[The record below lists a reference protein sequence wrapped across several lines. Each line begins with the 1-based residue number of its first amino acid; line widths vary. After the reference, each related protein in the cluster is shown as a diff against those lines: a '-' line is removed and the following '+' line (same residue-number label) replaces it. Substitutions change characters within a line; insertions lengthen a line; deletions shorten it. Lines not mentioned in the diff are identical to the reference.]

1 MNATADR
8 ILDAGQELI
17 QTGGFS
23 AMSFQDIA
31 SEVGIRKP
39 SIIHHFPT
47 KAELGV
53 AIIRRYRDTFAAQLQ
68 QISEDPAKSSWDAL
82 EFYFS
87 PYLFLASTP
96 DKVCLCGAL
105 AGEIPVL
112 PEVMRVEV
120 KQFIEAHQRW
130 LEEIL
135 REGVER
141 GEFVLID
148 SPKSLSRVI
157 FNSLQGSLLVT
168 RSTGDVSQ
176 LKEIIN
182 AMRKLVKSESSI
194 QQIR

>member
-68 QISEDPAKSSWDAL
+68 QIIEDPAKSSWDAL

-141 GEFVLID
+141 GELVLID
-148 SPKSLSRVI
+148 SPQSLSRVI
-157 FNSLQGSLLVT
+157 FNSLQGSLLVR

>member
-23 AMSFQDIA
+23 AMSFQGIA

-53 AIIRRYRDTFAAQLQ
+53 AIIRRYRDTFASQLQ
-68 QISEDPAKSSWDAL
+68 QISKDPAKSSWDAL

-105 AGEIPVL
+105 SGEIPAL

-135 REGVER
+135 REGAER
-141 GEFVLID
+141 GELVLID

-157 FNSLQGSLLVT
+157 FNSLQGSLLVR
-168 RSTGDVSQ
+168 RSTEDVSQ

>member
-87 PYLFLASTP
+87 PHLFLASTR

-141 GEFVLID
+141 GELVLID

-157 FNSLQGSLLVT
+157 FNSLQGSLLVR

>member
-112 PEVMRVEV
+112 PGVMRVEV

-141 GEFVLID
+141 GELVLID

-157 FNSLQGSLLVT
+157 FNSLQGSLLVR

>member
-105 AGEIPVL
+105 AGEIPAL
-112 PEVMRVEV
+112 PETMRVEV
-120 KQFIEAHQRW
+120 KHFMEAHQQW

-135 REGVER
+135 RRGAGR
-141 GEFVLID
+141 GEFAPTD
-148 SPKSLSRVI
+148 SPESLSRMI
-157 FNSLQGSLLVT
+157 FNSLQGSLLVK
-168 RSTGDVSQ
+168 RSTEDLSQ
-176 LKEIIN
+176 LEDVIAAIS
-182 AMRKLVKSESSI
+182 KLL
-194 QQIR
+194 QTTQD

>member
-47 KAELGV
+47 RAELGV

-135 REGVER
+135 REGVEC
-141 GEFVLID
+141 GELVLID

-157 FNSLQGSLLVT
+157 FNSLQGSLLVR

>member
-1 MNATADR
+1 MNATAER

-23 AMSFQDIA
+23 AMSFQGIA

-53 AIIRRYRDTFAAQLQ
+53 AIIRRYRDTFASQLQ
-68 QISEDPAKSSWDAL
+68 QISKDPAKSSWDAL

-105 AGEIPVL
+105 AGEIPAL
-112 PEVMRVEV
+112 PEVLRIEV
-120 KQFIEAHQRW
+120 KQFFEAHQRW
-130 LEEIL
+130 LEDIL

-141 GEFVLID
+141 GELVLID

-157 FNSLQGSLLVT
+157 FNSLQGSLLVR
-168 RSTGDVSQ
+168 RSTQDVSQ
-176 LKEIIN
+176 LKDIIN
-182 AMRKLVKSESSI
+182 AMRKLLKSEFSI

>member
-87 PYLFLASTP
+87 SYLILASTP

-141 GEFVLID
+141 GELVLID

-157 FNSLQGSLLVT
+157 FNSLQGSLLVR

>member
-141 GEFVLID
+141 GELMLID
-148 SPKSLSRVI
+148 SSKSLSRVI
-157 FNSLQGSLLVT
+157 FNSLQGSLLVR
-168 RSTGDVSQ
+168 RSTEDVSQ

-182 AMRKLVKSESSI
+182 ALRKLVKSESSI

>member
-53 AIIRRYRDTFAAQLQ
+53 AIIRRYRDTFTAQLQ

-112 PEVMRVEV
+112 PGVMRVEV

-141 GEFVLID
+141 GELVLID

-176 LKEIIN
+176 FKEIIN

>member
-8 ILDAGQELI
+8 ILDVGQELI

-53 AIIRRYRDTFAAQLQ
+53 AIIRRYRDTFASQLQ
-68 QISEDPAKSSWDAL
+68 QISKDPAKSSWDAL

-87 PYLFLASTP
+87 PFLFLASTP

-105 AGEIPVL
+105 AGEIPAL

-135 REGVER
+135 REGVEL
-141 GEFVLID
+141 GELVLID

-157 FNSLQGSLLVT
+157 FNSLQGSLLVR
-168 RSTGDVSQ
+168 RSTEDVSQ
-176 LKEIIN
+176 LKDLIN
-182 AMRKLVKSESSI
+182 AMRKLVKSDSSI

>member
-112 PEVMRVEV
+112 PGVMRVEV

-141 GEFVLID
+141 GGLVLID

>member
-39 SIIHHFPT
+39 SIIHHFAT

-141 GEFVLID
+141 GELVLID
-148 SPKSLSRVI
+148 SPQSLSRVI
-157 FNSLQGSLLVT
+157 FNSLQGSLLVR
-168 RSTGDVSQ
+168 RSTEDVSQ

>member
-141 GEFVLID
+141 GELMLID

-157 FNSLQGSLLVT
+157 FNSLQGSLLVR
-168 RSTGDVSQ
+168 RSTEDVSQ

-194 QQIR
+194 QQTR

>member
-87 PYLFLASTP
+87 PYLFLASTL

-141 GEFVLID
+141 GELVLID

-157 FNSLQGSLLVT
+157 FNSLQGSLLVR

-176 LKEIIN
+176 LKEIIT

>member
-68 QISEDPAKSSWDAL
+68 QISEEPAKSSWDAL

-112 PEVMRVEV
+112 PGVMRVEV

-141 GEFVLID
+141 DELVLID

-157 FNSLQGSLLVT
+157 FNSLQGSLLVR
-168 RSTGDVSQ
+168 RSTEDVSQ
-176 LKEIIN
+176 LKETIN

>member
-141 GEFVLID
+141 GELVLID
-148 SPKSLSRVI
+148 SPQSLSRVI
-157 FNSLQGSLLVT
+157 FNSLQGSLLFR

>member
-1 MNATADR
+1 MNATAGR

-17 QTGGFS
+17 QIRGFS

-31 SEVGIRKP
+31 SEVGIKKP

-53 AIIRRYRDTFAAQLQ
+53 AIIRRYRDTLAAQLQ
-68 QISEDPAKSSWDAL
+68 EISEDPAKSSWDAL

-105 AGEIPVL
+105 AGEMPAL
-112 PEVMRVEV
+112 PETMRVEV
-120 KQFIEAHQRW
+120 KQFMEAHQQW

-135 REGVER
+135 LEGAEC

-157 FNSLQGSLLVT
+157 FNSLQGSLLVR
-168 RSTGDVSQ
+168 RSTEDVSQ
-176 LKEIIN
+176 LKDIIN
-182 AMRKLVKSESSI
+182 AVRKLVKDESSI

>member
-112 PEVMRVEV
+112 PGVMRVEV

-141 GEFVLID
+141 SEFVLID
-148 SPKSLSRVI
+148 RPKSLSRVI
-157 FNSLQGSLLVT
+157 FNSLQGSLLVR
-168 RSTGDVSQ
+168 RSTEDVSQ

>member
-39 SIIHHFPT
+39 SIIHHFAT

-87 PYLFLASTP
+87 PYRFFASTP

-141 GEFVLID
+141 GELVLID
-148 SPKSLSRVI
+148 SPQSLSRVI
-157 FNSLQGSLLVT
+157 FNSLQGSLLVR

>member
-39 SIIHHFPT
+39 SIIHHFAT

-87 PYLFLASTP
+87 PYRFFASTP

-105 AGEIPVL
+105 AGEIPAL
-112 PEVMRVEV
+112 PETMRVEV
-120 KQFIEAHQRW
+120 KHFMEAQQQW

-135 REGVER
+135 RRGAGR
-141 GEFVLID
+141 GEFAPTD
-148 SPKSLSRVI
+148 SPESLSRMI
-157 FNSLQGSLLVT
+157 FNSLQGSLLVK
-168 RSTGDVSQ
+168 RSTEDLSQ
-176 LKEIIN
+176 LEDVIAAIS
-182 AMRKLVKSESSI
+182 KLL
-194 QQIR
+194 QTAQD

>member
-141 GEFVLID
+141 GELVLID
-148 SPKSLSRVI
+148 SPQSLSRVI
-157 FNSLQGSLLVT
+157 FNSLQGSLLVR
-168 RSTGDVSQ
+168 RSTEDVSQ

>member
-8 ILDAGQELI
+8 ILDVGQELI

-23 AMSFQDIA
+23 VMSFQDIA

-53 AIIRRYRDTFAAQLQ
+53 AIIRRYRDTFASQLQ
-68 QISEDPAKSSWDAL
+68 QIRKDPAKSSWDAL
-82 EFYFS
+82 ELYFS

-105 AGEIPVL
+105 SGEIPAL

-135 REGVER
+135 REGAER
-141 GEFVLID
+141 GELVLID

-157 FNSLQGSLLVT
+157 FNSLQGSLLVR
-168 RSTGDVSQ
+168 RSTEDVSQ

>member
-120 KQFIEAHQRW
+120 KQFIETHQRW

-141 GEFVLID
+141 GELMLID

-157 FNSLQGSLLVT
+157 FNSLQGSLLVR
-168 RSTGDVSQ
+168 RSTEDVSQ

>member
-68 QISEDPAKSSWDAL
+68 KISEDPAKSSWDAL

-87 PYLFLASTP
+87 PYRFFASTP

-105 AGEIPVL
+105 AGEIPAL
-112 PEVMRVEV
+112 PETMRVEV
-120 KQFIEAHQRW
+120 KRFMEAHQQW
-130 LEEIL
+130 LEGIL
-135 REGVER
+135 RRGAGR
-141 GEFVLID
+141 GEFAPTD
-148 SPKSLSRVI
+148 SPESLSRMI
-157 FNSLQGSLLVT
+157 FNSLQGSLLVK
-168 RSTGDVSQ
+168 RSTEDLSQ
-176 LKEIIN
+176 LEDVIAAIS
-182 AMRKLVKSESSI
+182 KLL
-194 QQIR
+194 QTAQD